1 MEYGTRDDGFLSS
14 GETVSSGESAL
25 PQARSLPD
33 ERNLV
38 LRAKGGDQLAF
49 EALYE
54 RYNDRLCRY
63 LTRLVGND
71 GIGCELTQEVFM
83 KAWES
88 LLSLRDPSRFASW
101 LYRIATNRAYN
112 HQQHAKLLRVI
123 PWEEHGIGAETPSV
137 AGPEEEVEETELLK
151 MALAHVSP
159 TYRPCLILY
168 VVEEFSQRQIA
179 ELLQMKESCVGKYV
193 SRGKEELRQIYRR
206 LANEPGISKRGKR
219 GQ

>member
-1 MEYGTRDDGFLSS
+1 MEYGTPDAPSS
-14 GETVSSGESAL
+14 GSAFF
-25 PQARSLPD
+25 PD

-54 RYNDRLCRY
+54 RYNDRICRY
-63 LTRLVGND
+63 VTRLVGND
-71 GIGCELTQEVFM
+71 GIGCELTQEVFL
-83 KAWES
+83 KAWEA
-88 LLSLRDPSRFASW
+88 LLGLRDPSRFASW

-112 HQQHAKLLRVI
+112 YQQHAKLLPMI
-123 PWEEHGIGAETPSV
+123 TWEEYGMRAKIPSI
-137 AGPEEEVEETELLK
+137 AGPEEGVEEAELLK
-151 MALAHVSP
+151 LALARVSS

-168 VVEEFSQRQIA
+168 VVEEYSQRQIA
-179 ELLQMKESCVGKYV
+179 ELLRIKESSVGKYV

-206 LANEPGISKRGKR
+206 LASEPGTSRGGKR

>member
-1 MEYGTRDDGFLSS
+1 MEYGTRDPSS
-14 GETVSSGESAL
+14 PESG
-25 PQARSLPD
+25 SLPD

-71 GIGCELTQEVFM
+71 GIGCELTQEVFL

-88 LLSLRDPSRFASW
+88 LLGLRDPSRFASW

-112 HQQHAKLLRVI
+112 HQQHAKLLHVI
-123 PWEEHGIGAETPSV
+123 PWEEYGMGAETPSV

-151 MALAHVSP
+151 LALAHVSP

-179 ELLQMKESCVGKYV
+179 ELLQIKESCVGKYV
-193 SRGKEELRQIYRR
+193 SRGKEELRQIYRK
-206 LANEPGISKRGKR
+206 LANEPGIARRGKR

>member
-1 MEYGTRDDGFLSS
+1 MEYGTRD
-14 GETVSSGESAL
+14 TPL
-25 PQARSLPD
+25 PEAGNLPD

-71 GIGCELTQEVFM
+71 GIGCELTQDVFT

-112 HQQHAKLLRVI
+112 YQQHAKLLHMI
-123 PWEEHGIGAETPSV
+123 PWEEYEMGKAVQGV
-137 AGPEEEVEETELLK
+137 AGPEEKVEETELLRL
-151 MALAHVSP
+151 ALARVSP

-179 ELLQMKESCVGKYV
+179 ELLQIKESCVGKYV

-206 LANEPGISKRGKR
+206 LTNEPGIPRRGKR